1 MNTKPT
7 WDDYFMQLAHV
18 IKQRGN
24 CMRPPKVGAVMV
36 RDKRI
41 IATGYTGTPH
51 GIKNC
56 DEGGCQRCAD
66 RHDGKIASG
75 ESKESCVCIHAELNT
90 IIQAALHG
98 MSTRSATLYTTYA
111 PCTTC
116 AKMLINARIERVVY
130 DAQHEKDQGG
140 IELLKQAR
148 IEIVEQI
155 T

>member
-1 MNTKPT
+1 
-7 WDDYFMQLAHV
+7 MQLAHV
-18 IKQRGN
+18 VKQRGN
-24 CMRPPKVGAVMV
+24 CIRPPQVGAVMV

-56 DEGGCQRCAD
+56 DDGGCQRCQD
-66 RHDGKIASG
+66 RQEGKISSG

-98 MSTRSATLYTTYA
+98 MSTRDATLYTTYA

-116 AKMLINARIERVVY
+116 AKMLINAHIKRVVY
-130 DAQHEKDQGG
+130 DKRHEKDQGG
-140 IELLKQAR
+140 LELLKRADVDISQQESQALGA
-148 IEIVEQI
+148 
-155 T
+155 